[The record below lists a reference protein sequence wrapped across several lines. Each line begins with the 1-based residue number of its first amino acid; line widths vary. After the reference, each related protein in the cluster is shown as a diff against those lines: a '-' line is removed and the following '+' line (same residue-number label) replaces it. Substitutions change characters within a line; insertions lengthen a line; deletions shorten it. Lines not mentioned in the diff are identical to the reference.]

1 MKKYFLESKWLLK
14 FQDNQ
19 QNDLVALCLYTNISV
34 NNKTQQEEL
43 GCYLLTQ
50 YFISRPLSLISWLTC
65 KVRPQEVVSAFKL
78 LCGL

>member
-1 MKKYFLESKWLLK
+1 MKKYFLDSKWLLQ

-43 GCYLLTQ
+43 GCYLNTIF
-50 YFISRPLSLISWLTC
+50 Y
-65 KVRPQEVVSAFKL
+65 
-78 LCGL
+78 